1 MILRELHAE
10 ITKVIGKGK
19 AIIVYGPRQV
29 GKTTLLKSL
38 LENHK
43 FLFLNGDDKTIVN
56 ALSEASTFNIK
67 RIIGQSQNFS
77 GVKFNVSTSLRFL
90 SA

>member
-1 MILRELHAE
+1 MILRELHGE

-43 FLFLNGDDKTIVN
+43 FLLNNQLGTKLISILQ
-56 ALSEASTFNIK
+56 LS
-67 RIIGQSQNFS
+67 FS
-77 GVKFNVSTSLRFL
+77 KSLW
-90 SA
+90 S